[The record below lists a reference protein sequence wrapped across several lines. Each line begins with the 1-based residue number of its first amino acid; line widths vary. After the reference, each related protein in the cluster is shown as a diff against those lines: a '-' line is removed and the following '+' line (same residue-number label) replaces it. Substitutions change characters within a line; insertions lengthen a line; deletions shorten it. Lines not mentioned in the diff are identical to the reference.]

1 MVMTPNL
8 LLMMVAMM
16 IVTVLLVAGVVLVEQ
31 CGKPEMVLTACN
43 LRARYEVFL
52 FTEQQ
57 CCLLCNR

>member
-31 CGKPEMVLTACN
+31 WKTRDGSDS
-43 LRARYEVFL
+43 LR
-52 FTEQQ
+52 FT
-57 CCLLCNR
+57 C